1 MTGGAAKIH
10 QPAFGKQKDLVAIG
24 EPVFIDLRLDVDAL
38 HAFRKIQRVDLNLII
53 EMADV
58 CDDRL
63 VFHPFHV
70 LESNDVEVA
79 GSGDVNVAAAERVFD
94 GGDFVAFHRSLR
106 SEERRVGKE
115 CRSRWSSYHSEKTVE
130 CETERSS

>member
-1 MTGGAAKIH
+1 MASGAAKIH
-10 QPAFGKQKDLVAIG
+10 QPTFGKQKDLVAIG
-24 EPVFIDLRLDVDAL
+24 ERVFIDLRLDVDAL
-38 HAFRKIQRVDLNLII
+38 HAFRRIQRVDLNLII

-70 LESNDVEVA
+70 LERNDVEIA

-94 GGDFVAFHRSLR
+94 GGDFVAFHRGLQCVDWIDLGDDDAR
-106 SEERRVGKE
+106 ALAAE
-115 CRSRWSSYHSEKTVE
+115 
-130 CETERSS
+130 